1 MIKITLSAL
10 LGICSINCVQAS
22 ILDSIGSTLNAAGAA
37 ASSIERSVSGAVKT
51 ASGAV
56 KTASTEAV
64 ELSAAR
70 LQTAVSDMQM
80 KLQTRLEVAN
90 ASAKTHVANALMQ
103 ANNSYTHILNHLEQ
117 LEQQLQQV
125 NMSNSPAGKVN
136 IQRLVACI
144 YSNILVAEPYV
155 NAAAIFILRRKA
167 RMIRRAAEA
176 LVGNVAEALV
186 GNVAVDKI

>member
-10 LGICSINCVQAS
+10 LGICSINCVQAG

-37 ASSIERSVSGAVKT
+37 ASSIKRS

-80 KLQTRLEVAN
+80 KLQTQLEVAN

-103 ANNSYTHILNHLEQ
+103 ANNSYTNALNHLGQ

-125 NMSNSPAGKVN
+125 KMSNSPAGKVN
-136 IQRLVACI
+136 IQRLAAYI
-144 YSNILVAEPYV
+144 RNSIAVAEQHV
-155 NAAAIFILRRKA
+155 NTAAIFILKRKA
-167 RMIRRAAEA
+167 RMIRRTANTLNKAAEA
-176 LVGNVAEALV
+176 LVGTTLL
-186 GNVAVDKI
+186 

>member
-22 ILDSIGSTLNAAGAA
+22 ILDSIGSTLNPAGAS

-64 ELSAAR
+64 ELSAANLHR
-70 LQTAVSDMQM
+70 ELSDMQM
-80 KLQTRLEVAN
+80 KLQTRLEVA
-90 ASAKTHVANALMQ
+90 KKPHVAYALMQ

>member
-10 LGICSINCVQAS
+10 LGICSINCVQAG
-22 ILDSIGSTLNAAGAA
+22 ILDSIGSTLNATGAS
-37 ASSIERSVSGAVKT
+37 ASSIERSVSEAVKI

-70 LQTAVSDMQM
+70 LQTELSDMQM

-103 ANNSYTHILNHLEQ
+103 ANNSYTNALNHLGQ

-125 NMSNSPAGKVN
+125 KMSNSPEEKVN
-136 IQRLVACI
+136 IPRLVAYI
-144 YSNILVAEPYV
+144 HSSILVAEQYV
-155 NAAAIFILRRKA
+155 KAAAIFILGRKA
-167 RMIRRAAEA
+167 RMIRRTANTLNKAAEA
-176 LVGNVAEALV
+176 LVGTTLL
-186 GNVAVDKI
+186 